1 MQARK
6 TKGKSKAIATVLLD
20 DDEERQPVR
29 QLQRQAP
36 VGPPI
41 RQDAKLAPSDDVH
54 SALVEEFQIEA
65 IHLAEK
71 IQNSK
76 QIRLPIFS
84 AQQLRGMALGWTTDW
99 YETGPRTIM
108 EGFLAFK
115 DSSGLADGQPV
126 LPGRN
131 FTVLLKREGSHN
143 IFHTFHEMMSLMH
156 SIDILRL
163 ATDPM
168 AGRPYVSKA
177 DVANTQIVV
186 LDDHPDGPFWDL
198 WRIWSVFVRRIL
210 DFYGIAQDA
219 PFEPASGN
227 QDDQLALTFV
237 DRRQTRRL
245 EDQDGLLDRVRM
257 EHPGVKMEAVDFGS
271 IPLRDQI
278 NVARNTDIL
287 VGVHGAGLTHSL
299 FMKEGRGALV
309 EIFPPDFQY
318 SGLRAIARERNL
330 HYYKTHNT
338 TRKQEADWHFEDVRL
353 DPETFS
359 TLIRHAVYSL
369 YNRPGWSKDLD

>member
-1 MQARK
+1 LILPLAGAANPIWHATWDGLDCIDELRK
-6 TKGKSKAIATVLLD
+6 
-20 DDEERQPVR
+20 
-29 QLQRQAP
+29 
-36 VGPPI
+36 
-41 RQDAKLAPSDDVH
+41 
-54 SALVEEFQIEA
+54 
-65 IHLAEK
+65 
-71 IQNSK
+71 
-76 QIRLPIFS
+76 
-84 AQQLRGMALGWTTDW
+84 
-99 YETGPRTIM
+99 
-108 EGFLAFK
+108 
-115 DSSGLADGQPV
+115 
-126 LPGRN
+126 
-131 FTVLLKREGSHN
+131 
-143 IFHTFHEMMSLMH
+143 
-156 SIDILRL
+156 
-163 ATDPM
+163 
-168 AGRPYVSKA
+168 
-177 DVANTQIVV
+177 
-186 LDDHPDGPFWDL
+186 
-198 WRIWSVFVRRIL
+198 VFVRRIL

-237 DRRQTRRL
+237 DRRKTRRL
-245 EDQDGLLDRVRM
+245 EGQDGLLDRVRT

-271 IPLRDQI
+271 ISLRNQI